1 MPKAGLGI
9 FFESYWGEN
18 SVEIAYD
25 RLGMFREKGLYIL
38 QKTYV
43 LGL

>member
-18 SVEIAYD
+18 SVVIVYV
-25 RLGMFREKGLYIL
+25 RLGMFRKKRVVSLAENLRFGL
-38 QKTYV
+38 
-43 LGL
+43 